1 MSSEKFIA
9 ISITPIK
16 DLPKAKPEENS
27 KKEKKENN
35 EIKTDSV
42 NELTNQLVENLL
54 DAVNIDFLKREDKPD
69 QKTEKNSIFGFQI
82 G

>member
-9 ISITPIK
+9 ISITPII
-16 DLPKAKPEENS
+16 DLPKPKPEENS
-27 KKEKKENN
+27 KKENN
-35 EIKTDSV
+35 EIKTDSDT
-42 NELTNQLVENLL
+42 ELVNQLAENLM
-54 DAVNIDFLKREDKPD
+54 DAVGIDFLKREDKSD